1 MAYVALLLGGN
12 RGDMFATLSGVRAD
26 IESRVGT
33 ILSQSSVVETEP
45 WGFECEEMFSNQALI
60 VECDMEP
67 VALLDTL
74 QTIEREWGRDRGAET
89 KLKENSGARYTSRA
103 IDIDIILY
111 GDRVVQSE
119 RLQIPHPLMQERMFV
134 LEPLAQVAPQ
144 MLHPVLGLTVEE
156 LKERL
161 V

>member
-1 MAYVALLLGGN
+1 MASLALLLGGN
-12 RGDMFATLSGVRAD
+12 CGDMVATFEGVRRA
-26 IESRVGT
+26 IESRVGE
-33 ILSQSSVVETEP
+33 IVAQSSLLKSEP
-45 WGFECEEMFSNQALI
+45 WGFDCEDIFSNQALI

-67 VALLDTL
+67 LELLDVL
-74 QTIEREWGRDRGAET
+74 QAIEHQWGRDRKTEAKIKET
-89 KLKENSGARYTSRA
+89 SGERYTSRA

-134 LEPLAQVAPQ
+134 LKPLAQVAPQ
-144 MLHPVLGLTVEE
+144 MLHPVLGLTVEQI
-156 LKERL
+156 KKRF